1 MIFWLGKTILAKKLA
16 TTYGILLID
25 LKRVQDLAIYAAI
38 IGAIFKIYLLI

>member
-25 LKRVQDLAIYAAI
+25 FKRVQDLAINDAI
-38 IGAIFKIYLLI
+38 IGTMFFLHLLI